1 MTFLWAFLVGGA
13 LCLAAQLVLEFSRLT
28 PAHVLVLF
36 VVLGALA
43 AGAGIY
49 EPLVKVA
56 GEGANIPLP
65 GFGYTLVDGVLKD
78 LPKEGWAALFSGS
91 FKASGSGIK
100 AAIVFGLVASWIF
113 RSRA

>member
-13 LCLAAQLVLEFSRLT
+13 LCLIAQLVLEFSRLT

-43 AGAGIY
+43 TGAGLY
-49 EPLVKVA
+49 EPLIKVA

-78 LPKEGWAALFSGS
+78 LPKEGWAALFSGA

-113 RSRA
+113 RARA